1 MIEWLKIAAEPWVV
15 RRALKYAMVV
25 GAVLITINHGDAI
38 VLGNITTTRLLK
50 MGLIVMVPYIVST
63 SSCVGTI
70 CEMRVA
76 AAERE
81 R

>member
-1 MIEWLKIAAEPWVV
+1 MIEWLKITAEPWVV

-25 GAVLITINHGDAI
+25 GSVLITINHGDAI

-50 MGLIVMVPYIVST
+50 MGLTVMVPYIVST